1 MTAPLRVLFVC
12 TANICRSPFM
22 ELLTAHL
29 AGGGIEASS
38 AGTHGFAGHPMDG
51 AMAASL
57 LRHGIPAQQVD
68 DFRSRPLTAD
78 LVAAADLVLTA
89 ESSHRRHIVEEEP
102 AAAPKVFTLGQFAT
116 AAGEAEGETG
126 ADLVRAIWERRPAA
140 EPALDVADPY
150 RRGAGVAAACA
161 DQVESLL
168 RVAVP
173 ALTRSGRISA

>member
-29 AGGGIEASS
+29 AKGAIEVSS
-38 AGTHGFAGHPMDG
+38 AGTHGFAGYPMED

-57 LRHGIPAQQVD
+57 LGRGIPAEQVD
-68 DFRSRPLTAD
+68 SFRSRPLTAD

-89 ESSHRRHIVEEEP
+89 DSGHRRLILEEQP
-102 AAAPKVFTLGQFAT
+102 GAARTVFTLGQFAT
-116 AAGEAEGETG
+116 AAGDAEGESG
-126 ADLVRAIWERRPAA
+126 VDLVRAISARRPAA
-140 EPALDVADPY
+140 DPALDVADPY
-150 RRGAGVAAACA
+150 RRGADAAAACA
-161 DQVESLL
+161 DHMESLL